1 MTSAADDE
9 KKLLHTNTKIPK
21 DSDYVCDLC
30 GARFYNPNKLHEHRA
45 AQYKAS
51 VEQLICISYKFNIY

>member
-9 KKLLHTNTKIPK
+9 KKLLYTNTKIPK

-51 VEQLICISYKFNIY
+51 IE